1 MGAIAARLA
10 DVPIVTSDNPRSE
23 QPLAIIAEIEAGLKN
38 GGCRRVKEPVSGG
51 YLVEPDRRA
60 AIKLGM
66 EIASTG
72 DTVVVAGK
80 GHENYQLLGSR
91 EIHFDDREVVRE
103 LADELSGRAK

>member
-1 MGAIAARLA
+1 
-10 DVPIVTSDNPRSE
+10 VPIVTSDNPRSE

-38 GGCRRVKEPVSGG
+38 GGCARVKEPVSGGG

-91 EIHFDDREVVRE
+91 VIHFDDREVVRE
-103 LADELSGRAK
+103 IADELSARAK